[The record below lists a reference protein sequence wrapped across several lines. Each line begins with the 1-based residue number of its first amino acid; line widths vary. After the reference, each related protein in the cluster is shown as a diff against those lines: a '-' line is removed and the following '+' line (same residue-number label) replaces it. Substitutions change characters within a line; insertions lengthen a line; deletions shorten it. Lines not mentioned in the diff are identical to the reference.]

1 MTKEKVNFNVS
12 MLVSANNR
20 ALLLYTK
27 LIIKIKNHNKE
38 VASDFQKNI
47 LKQESIFTIC
57 TKKKSNSHL
66 SDVTPFKGKQ
76 QQSYIL

>member
-38 VASDFQKNI
+38 VASDF
-47 LKQESIFTIC
+47 
-57 TKKKSNSHL
+57 
-66 SDVTPFKGKQ
+66 
-76 QQSYIL
+76 